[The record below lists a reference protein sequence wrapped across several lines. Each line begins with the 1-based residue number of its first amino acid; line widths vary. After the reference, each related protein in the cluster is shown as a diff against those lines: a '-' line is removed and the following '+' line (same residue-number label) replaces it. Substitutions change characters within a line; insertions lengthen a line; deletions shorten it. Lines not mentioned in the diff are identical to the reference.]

1 MTKGSAKN
9 NKGRGAAYERDI
21 ARRLGGTRHWADTGG
36 KEDVEHPSL
45 SIQIKSGL
53 RVVNNTIREG
63 LDAARSV
70 ANGQGKLGCLAI
82 VDRSGSRLR
91 RFVVFDL
98 DEFADFHGMGW
109 NPDSPLGYTW
119 PYIEARLTPE
129 QIEELTNW
137 LRGQT
142 MGVDKNGNGVV
153 YADDLER
160 WLRGERVIYD

>member
-1 MTKGSAKN
+1 MTKVTAKR
-9 NKGRGAAYERDI
+9 NKARSKVDENDI
-21 ARRLGGTRHWADTGG
+21 ARRLGGKRHWADTGE
-36 KEDVEHPSL
+36 KEDIEHPTF
-45 SIQIKSGL
+45 SIQAKGGV

-129 QIEELTNW
+129 QVEELTNW
-137 LRGQT
+137 LSGQT
-142 MGVDKNGNGVV
+142 MGMDKNGNGVV
-153 YADDLER
+153 YADDMER